1 MFPAPRQRWI
11 EMLASPLG
19 ALGSLPHPTLL
30 VHGRDDQV
38 IPLAASQ
45 TLLELLPDAQ
55 LHVFNKCGH
64 WTQIE
69 QADRFVQLVTNFLNE
84 ANIASQTGT

>member
-1 MFPAPRQRWI
+1 MGNRVTAAKYETGRL
-11 EMLASPLG
+11 LAHG
-19 ALGSLPHPTLL
+19 REGCA
-30 VHGRDDQV
+30 HGRDDQV

-69 QADRFVQLVTNFLNE
+69 QAERFVQLVTNFLNE

>member
-1 MFPAPRQRWI
+1 MAHKRETCNFFYY
-11 EMLASPLG
+11 LF
-19 ALGSLPHPTLL
+19 
-30 VHGRDDQV
+30 